1 MAVATALTI
10 GSLAATG
17 ATTANSFAQAR
28 KQRMLQQDAQRTA
41 KEAMDAARKRLE
53 VNVYEQSAIAK
64 QPYLLEREALLR
76 SGAQG
81 MEAARESER
90 GAAAA
95 AGRIQMAQQ
104 EGQQQSRSNMESEI
118 QTMRNK
124 IMEEDQRLLDEGYQ
138 LNLEE
143 VAGAQQAAAD
153 AQVARATA
161 IGEGFEG
168 VANLATGIG
177 EALPLYMKQA
187 PQRALTR
194 AGRRAGSFGNLRSQ
208 LTSDSGAISQ
218 YAGLQNI
225 DLTSDSVKGM
235 SDLEFMDYLS
245 GNLTPQQARGI
256 ARSQNNLTSLY
267 ASQPQTKTSLN
278 SYIPRRPLGPILNP
292 YAVTSPEIPITTN
305 AYSGLGGSFSAP
317 SIYGV
322 PVPGSA
328 GTNNSYL
335 FGQ

>member
-76 SGAQG
+76 AGAQG

-118 QTMRNK
+118 QAMRNK
-124 IMEEDQRLLDEGYQ
+124 IMEEDQRLLDAGYQ

-194 AGRRAGSFGNLRSQ
+194 ATNRAGGMENLRKAVTENELLQ
-208 LTSDSGAISQ
+208 Q
-218 YAGLQNI
+218 YAGLQNFDFASTEGI
-225 DLTSDSVKGM
+225 STPAFS
-235 SDLEFMDYLS
+235 EFLS
-245 GNLTPQQARGI
+245 SNLTPEQARALALSQSNRVMSKGSE
-256 ARSQNNLTSLY
+256 ARFDGSGLARVAYDPNASLPAPTVAKTATGQTY
-267 ASQPQTKTSLN
+267 ASPLANRMFGNAGYLNYSFGMPSLQT
-278 SYIPRRPLGPILNP
+278 
-292 YAVTSPEIPITTN
+292 
-305 AYSGLGGSFSAP
+305 
-317 SIYGV
+317 
-322 PVPGSA
+322 
-328 GTNNSYL
+328 SYL
-335 FGQ
+335 FR

>member
-10 GSLAATG
+10 ASLAATG

-76 SGAQG
+76 AGAQG
-81 MEAARESER
+81 IEAARESER

-95 AGRIQMAQQ
+95 AGRIQMVQQ
-104 EGQQQSRSNMESEI
+104 EGQQQSRSKMESEI
-118 QTMRNK
+118 QAMRDK
-124 IMEEDQRLLDEGYQ
+124 IMSEDQRLLDEGYQ

-161 IGEGFEG
+161 IGEGLEG
-168 VANLATGIG
+168 VANLASGIG

-194 AGRRAGSFGNLRSQ
+194 AANRAGGMENLRSKILDDQ
-208 LTSDSGAISQ
+208 VLQQ
-218 YAGLQNI
+218 YAGLQNF
-225 DLTSDSVKGM
+225 DFSSVQDV
-235 SDLEFMDYLS
+235 STPFFSEFLS
-245 GNLTPQQARGI
+245 SNLTPEQAR
-256 ARSQNNLTSLY
+256 ALAFSQTNIGSRAYNTAGTPNSVNGTGLPTVSYDPNAPIPTPVVPKTPTGNNY
-267 ASQPQTKTSLN
+267 AM
-278 SYIPRRPLGPILNP
+278 PLSNRI
-292 YAVTSPEIPITTN
+292 
-305 AYSGLGGSFSAP
+305 LGGSYLNYPFGTP
-317 SIYGV
+317 SLQ
-322 PVPGSA
+322 
-328 GTNNSYL
+328 TSYL
-335 FGQ
+335 FRQ

>member
-76 SGAQG
+76 AGAQG

-194 AGRRAGSFGNLRSQ
+194 AGRRAGGMENLRSKILDDQ
-208 LTSDSGAISQ
+208 VLQQ
-218 YAGLQNI
+218 YAGLQNFDFSSI
-225 DLTSDSVKGM
+225 QDVSTPFFA
-235 SDLEFMDYLS
+235 EFLS
-245 GNLTPQQARGI
+245 SNLTPEQAR
-256 ARSQNNLTSLY
+256 ALAFSQTNRGSRAYNTVGTPNRANGTGLPTVAYDPNAPIPTPVVPKTPTGNNY
-267 ASQPQTKTSLN
+267 AN
-278 SYIPRRPLGPILNP
+278 PLSNRI
-292 YAVTSPEIPITTN
+292 
-305 AYSGLGGSFSAP
+305 LGGSYLNYPFNTP
-317 SIYGV
+317 SLQ
-322 PVPGSA
+322 
-328 GTNNSYL
+328 TSYL
-335 FGQ
+335 FRQ

>member
-76 SGAQG
+76 AGAQG

-118 QTMRNK
+118 QAMRNK
-124 IMEEDQRLLDEGYQ
+124 IMEEDQRLLDAGYQ

-168 VANLATGIG
+168 VANLATGVG

-194 AGRRAGSFGNLRSQ
+194 AGRRAGSFGNVRSQ
-208 LTSDSGAISQ
+208 LTGDMSQALSQ

-245 GNLTPQQARGI
+245 KNLTPEQARGL
-256 ARSQNNLTSLY
+256 ARSQNNLGDVTFLM
-267 ASQPQTKTSLN
+267 PQSPN
-278 SYIPRRPLGPILNP
+278 R
-292 YAVTSPEIPITTN
+292 VTSSASRALN
-305 AYSGLGGSFSAP
+305 YAYSGGYPTTSPVGVFGTPQYPFGVAVP
-317 SIYGV
+317 SNV
-322 PVPGSA
+322 A
-328 GTNNSYL
+328 GINNSYL